1 MIKDFEEKSKKEII
15 EIIKKIIL
23 SWVEGHPENLRNYF
37 HENMM
42 IVSPELKV
50 LGKGI
55 EECIKGY
62 SDFINQATIIEHN
75 ISEPE
80 IYVFE
85 NTAIASYKY
94 DFAWEIKGKSYKES
108 SQNLFAFTY
117 TDNNWLAVWRKIIP
131 QNK

>member
-15 EIIKKIIL
+15 EIINKINS
-23 SWVEGHPENLRNYF
+23 SWIESNPESLRNYF
-37 HENMM
+37 HDNIM

-55 EECIKGY
+55 EECIKAY
-62 SDFINQATIIEHN
+62 TDFINQATIIEHN

-94 DFAWEIKGKSYKES
+94 DFAWELKGKSYRES
-108 SQNLFAFTY
+108 SHNLFVFTY
-117 TDNNWLAVWRKIIP
+117 TDSRWLAVWRKILP
-131 QNK
+131 